1 MSELPVSCANLLIH
15 VYQPTDGPIE
25 DQFAGGGDDED
36 EAVVV
41 TTVCELPARV
51 WEGLWDTLVYE
62 DDIKS
67 RLLNYIYATLIFS
80 DANID
85 PNIVSWNRVVLL
97 HGPPGTGK
105 TSLARAL
112 AQKLAIRLQ
121 HRYSAGTRLL
131 ELNAHSLFSRWF
143 SESGK
148 LVQRAFSGVM
158 EMADDPDIFLVLLIG
173 RESYAARAGAMSGTE
188 PSDALRVVNALLTQ
202 LDKLKLKRNVLIIS
216 TSNLPDAIDFRIAS
230 SESSRSVFG
239 SAFQR
244 STTSLISILPVIDMI
259 ATPAN
264 YPSYNTLFFQ
274 NSLIPHIPHIP
285 FWTFRTAYK
294 RHKRRDEHRQWLD
307 MLRLSH
313 LSNKT
318 LNNSAALLILAK
330 KKIADYLR
338 IKQEL
343 LPIAEACANEAQNRP
358 DQPMQPEELRV
369 ARASVMLLNLAT
381 KCVLD
386 TTICSRYFNSPL
398 GGMSRICEIT
408 SFSTPPS
415 EIERITAT
423 DASIFP
429 PQGKSG
435 RSLRRLP
442 VLAYARHMGSAGLG
456 RGPSDIEVWLA
467 AMERAI
473 DEDRGVET
481 RYMFCRTLP
490 FM

>member
-1 MSELPVSCANLLIH
+1 MNGMVKNDPINDNTRWDVHVEVRVSHRSGVRHDVIRGAVEAFILKTHEHINIPNVFQTWAGDPVLEGDVELIHVTESAAPMSELPVSCANLLIH

-158 EMADDPDIFLVLLIG
+158 EMADDPDIFLVLLIDEV
-173 RESYAARAGAMSGTE
+173 ESLTAARAGAMSGTE

-216 TSNLPDAIDFRIAS
+216 TSNLPDAIDSAYVDRADIVQYVGPP
-230 SESSRSVFG
+230 SRNAIYFIL
-239 SAFQR
+239 R
-244 STTSLISILPVIDMI
+244 SCVIELIRAGIIRAI
-259 ATPAN
+259 
-264 YPSYNTLFFQ
+264 
-274 NSLIPHIPHIP
+274 
-285 FWTFRTAYK
+285 
-294 RHKRRDEHRQWLD
+294 
-307 MLRLSH
+307 
-313 LSNKT
+313 
-318 LNNSAALLILAK
+318 
-330 KKIADYLR
+330 
-338 IKQEL
+338 EL

-381 KCVLD
+381 KCV
-386 TTICSRYFNSPL
+386 
-398 GGMSRICEIT
+398 
-408 SFSTPPS
+408 
-415 EIERITAT
+415 
-423 DASIFP
+423 
-429 PQGKSG
+429 GKSG

-473 DEDRGVET
+473 DEDSRGRDTV
-481 RYMFCRTLP
+481 RDV
-490 FM
+490 

>member
-1 MSELPVSCANLLIH
+1 MDDNTRWDVHVEVRVSHRSGVRHDVIRSAVEAFILKTHEHINIPNVFQTWVGDPVLEGDVELIQVTESAAPMSELPVSSANLLIH
-15 VYQPTDGPIE
+15 VYQPTDGPTE
-25 DQFAGGGDDED
+25 DQFASGGDDDD

-67 RLLNYIYATLIFS
+67 RLLNYIYATQIFS

-158 EMADDPDIFLVLLIG
+158 EMADDPDVFLVLLIDEV
-173 RESYAARAGAMSGTE
+173 ESLTAARAGAMSGTE

-216 TSNLPDAIDFRIAS
+216 TSNLPDAIDSAYVDRADIVQYVGPP
-230 SESSRSVFG
+230 SRDAIYFIL
-239 SAFQR
+239 R
-244 STTSLISILPVIDMI
+244 SCVI
-259 ATPAN
+259 
-264 YPSYNTLFFQ
+264 
-274 NSLIPHIPHIP
+274 
-285 FWTFRTAYK
+285 
-294 RHKRRDEHRQWLD
+294 E
-307 MLRLSH
+307 
-313 LSNKT
+313 
-318 LNNSAALLILAK
+318 LARAG
-330 KKIADYLR
+330 IIR
-338 IKQEL
+338 PIEL

-358 DQPMQPEELRV
+358 NELMQPEELRV
-369 ARASVMLLNLAT
+369 AKASVMLLDLAT
-381 KCVLD
+381 KCV
-386 TTICSRYFNSPL
+386 
-398 GGMSRICEIT
+398 
-408 SFSTPPS
+408 
-415 EIERITAT
+415 
-423 DASIFP
+423 
-429 PQGKSG
+429 GKSG

-473 DEDRGVET
+473 DEDSRGRGTVKDI
-481 RYMFCRTLP
+481 
-490 FM
+490 

>member
-1 MSELPVSCANLLIH
+1 MNGMVKNDPINDNTRWDVHVEVRVSHRSGVRHDVIRGAVEAFILKTHEHINIPNVFQTWAGDPVLEGDVELIHVTESAAPMSELPVSCANLLIH

-158 EMADDPDIFLVLLIG
+158 EMADDPDIFLVLLIDEV
-173 RESYAARAGAMSGTE
+173 ESLTAARAGAISGTE

-216 TSNLPDAIDFRIAS
+216 TSNLPDAIDSAYVDRADIVQYVGPP
-230 SESSRSVFG
+230 SRNAIYFIL
-239 SAFQR
+239 R
-244 STTSLISILPVIDMI
+244 SCVIELIRAGIIRAI
-259 ATPAN
+259 
-264 YPSYNTLFFQ
+264 
-274 NSLIPHIPHIP
+274 
-285 FWTFRTAYK
+285 
-294 RHKRRDEHRQWLD
+294 
-307 MLRLSH
+307 
-313 LSNKT
+313 
-318 LNNSAALLILAK
+318 
-330 KKIADYLR
+330 
-338 IKQEL
+338 EL

-381 KCVLD
+381 KCV
-386 TTICSRYFNSPL
+386 
-398 GGMSRICEIT
+398 
-408 SFSTPPS
+408 
-415 EIERITAT
+415 
-423 DASIFP
+423 
-429 PQGKSG
+429 GKSG

-473 DEDRGVET
+473 DEDSRGRDTV
-481 RYMFCRTLP
+481 RDV
-490 FM
+490 

>member
-158 EMADDPDIFLVLLIG
+158 EMADDPDIFLVLLIDEV
-173 RESYAARAGAMSGTE
+173 ESLTAARAGAMSGTE

-216 TSNLPDAIDFRIAS
+216 TSNLPDAIDSAYVDRADIVQYVGPP
-230 SESSRSVFG
+230 SRNAIYFIL
-239 SAFQR
+239 R
-244 STTSLISILPVIDMI
+244 SCVIELIRAGIIRAI
-259 ATPAN
+259 
-264 YPSYNTLFFQ
+264 
-274 NSLIPHIPHIP
+274 
-285 FWTFRTAYK
+285 
-294 RHKRRDEHRQWLD
+294 
-307 MLRLSH
+307 
-313 LSNKT
+313 T

-381 KCVLD
+381 KCV
-386 TTICSRYFNSPL
+386 
-398 GGMSRICEIT
+398 
-408 SFSTPPS
+408 
-415 EIERITAT
+415 
-423 DASIFP
+423 
-429 PQGKSG
+429 GKSG

-473 DEDRGVET
+473 DEDSRGRDTV
-481 RYMFCRTLP
+481 RDV
-490 FM
+490 